1 MNEAGKAGQLA
12 PVFVKTNRFPHDQVK
27 KVIVSGFDDTQMAA
41 CNTGA
46 ATNPEGVVRS
56 TQDVVVIGGGIAG
69 VSIAYELAAHHQVTV
84 LEAETSLATHATGR
98 SAAMYVPG
106 HRGPQVRA
114 LITASGPR
122 FASLAQQLG
131 VSALL
136 HPRPVLWAAFDDAG
150 ERALRAELAERAG
163 EPDGPVELPPEEALT
178 RCPALRRD
186 ALRAAAITE
195 AACDLDAMGLHQ
207 AYVRGLRLRGGC
219 VRVAAPV
226 TGLVPVSGGWQVR
239 CGTKEEL
246 YAADVVDAA
255 GAWADV
261 VAGLAGVP
269 RLGLRPLRR
278 TIVVA
283 RVGDPA
289 RLRAPR
295 GGRLPMVIEARERC
309 YFKAEGQH
317 LLLSPCDET
326 PAEPGDVRPDP
337 LDVAVAL
344 ERVEALTG
352 LGLRS
357 VQSSWAG
364 LRSFVAD
371 RAPVIGAWPQHPGF
385 HFFAGQ
391 GGSGIEL
398 APALAALGAAAIIG
412 GPSPPDIPL
421 TPAALAPTR
430 LA

>member
-1 MNEAGKAGQLA
+1 
-12 PVFVKTNRFPHDQVK
+12 
-27 KVIVSGFDDTQMAA
+27 
-41 CNTGA
+41 
-46 ATNPEGVVRS
+46 VVRS

-69 VSIAYELAAHHQVTV
+69 VSIGYELAAHRQVTV
-84 LEAETSLATHATGR
+84 LEAETSLATHSTGR

-114 LITASGPR
+114 LINASGPR

-136 HPRPVLWAAFDDAG
+136 RPRPVLWAAFDDAG
-150 ERALRAELAERAG
+150 EQALRAELAERAG
-163 EPDGPVELPPEEALT
+163 EPDTPVELPPEEALA

-186 ALRAAAITE
+186 TLRAAAITE
-195 AACDLDAMGLHQ
+195 AACDLDVMALHQ

-226 TGLVPVSGGWQVR
+226 TGLAPVAGGWQVR
-239 CGTKEEL
+239 CGTQEEL

-255 GAWADV
+255 GAWADI

-269 RLGLRPLRR
+269 RLDLRPLRR
-278 TIVVA
+278 TIAVA

-289 RLRAPR
+289 RLRAPS
-295 GGRLPMVIEARERC
+295 GGRLPMVVEARERC
-309 YFKAEGQH
+309 YFKTEGEN

-337 LDVAVAL
+337 LDVAIAL

-391 GGSGIEL
+391 GGSGIES

-412 GPSPPDIPL
+412 GPPPPDIPL
-421 TPAALAPTR
+421 APAALAPTR